1 MTGFIHPCTWGK
13 APHRSYP
20 PNLVPHAPAPQY
32 RRRTPHC
39 LRRAGPFCISPR
51 TWLITVECDET
62 GGAGGFRAET
72 GCIRDWTPSTNP
84 DAFSPQSP
92 ACASPLPAPAY
103 NRPDRPEE
111 GLMRARIL
119 ISILVACG
127 AV

>member
-1 MTGFIHPCTWGK
+1 MTGFI
-13 APHRSYP
+13 
-20 PNLVPHAPAPQY
+20 
-32 RRRTPHC
+32 HC

-62 GGAGGFRAET
+62 GGGGGFRAET

-103 NRPDRPEE
+103 NRTGSAGGGTHACSHLDFDLGSLRGRGGS
-111 GLMRARIL
+111 GLGIGGTQGGICRQE
-119 ISILVACG
+119 
-127 AV
+127 